1 MEAPRWCSHA
11 VPTCRGWTD
20 PETGEVLVARRFSQE
35 EIDAFHGLDI
45 VEEVQYNAPTMLHEA
60 PVGHKSLDD
69 MTKAELVALAES
81 TGVEVS
87 RYSTKAVLIEALS

>member
-1 MEAPRWCSHA
+1 MQAPRWCSHA
-11 VPTCRGWTD
+11 VPTARGWTD
-20 PETGEVLVARRFSQE
+20 PVTGEVFVARRFSQE
-35 EIDAFHGLDI
+35 EIDAFNGVDI

-87 RYSTKAVLIEALS
+87 RYATKAVLIEALS